1 MTHFASSH
9 KQKRTTRNLKTQ
21 NNQNCQKIKLYGS
34 LITTDLKK
42 KHSFRLVE
50 GVETAAR
57 KERTG
62 SKVMVADQEV
72 LLLCPDNQ
80 EE

>member
-1 MTHFASSH
+1 MPPHTS
-9 KQKRTTRNLKTQ
+9 KRRTTTNLKRK
-21 NNQNCQKIKLYGS
+21 NHQNCQKIKLYGS
-34 LITTDLKK
+34 LITTYLKK

-62 SKVMVADQEV
+62 SKEVVADQV
-72 LLLCPDNQ
+72 VPLLCADSQ

>member
-50 GVETAAR
+50 GAETAA
-57 KERTG
+57 KAERTG
-62 SKVMVADQEV
+62 SKEVVADQV
-72 LLLCPDNQ
+72 VPLLCADDQ

>member
-1 MTHFASSH
+1 MIHFASSH
-9 KQKRTTRNLKTQ
+9 KQRRTTNLKTK
-21 NNQNCQKIKLYGS
+21 NHQNCQKIKLYGS

-50 GVETAAR
+50 GAETAA
-57 KERTG
+57 KAERTG
-62 SKVMVADQEV
+62 SKEVVADQV
-72 LLLCPDNQ
+72 VPLLCADDQ